1 MRIVSSY
8 TSWNKKPYERN
19 GQCTEDWDDE
29 IPAML
34 RDNWLREFLRL
45 ESLRG
50 IQFNRPIMPVDAI
63 NSVIRLITLS
73 DASKTNIILGVW
85 GGFELPD
92 GSFSCKLIIGRT

>member
-1 MRIVSSY
+1 MRETV
-8 TSWNKKPYERN
+8 R
-19 GQCTEDWDDE
+19 CTEDWDDE

-34 RDNWLREFLRL
+34 RDNWLREFLKL

-50 IQFNRPIMPVDAI
+50 IQFNRPIMPIMPVDAK